1 MADAVST
8 VETGDIGRTHNEL
21 SQGQKSPVFHGESLA
36 ESGVNREISDS
47 LSQRQALRVLQE
59 RGFLQVYKG
68 DLLDGQKLE
77 ELDIVCDLD
86 KFRKGPYD
94 THSLKKEIG
103 FLAIS
108 KKFDQRDLPS
118 VLQRVFQDLAVY
130 DKTQYHQDPTKAE
143 KLPFFYIPSDANRAR
158 SATYAKKVAKYHLGI
173 WEIGSSRKLPDK
185 YPVSQSLREGQGA
198 PGYRETVVMQLIFNP
213 KYGNGYRDESGKL
226 MVRFKGEGKH
236 RPINWDFFEKWGF
249 SGYSRKDGFS
259 FDRPIELLYKDCL
272 GITHLKGGSMYP
284 YKDFQIRGGSPTDA
298 RYNLPK
304 DIWANGTTMM
314 QGLNARYTV
323 GREYG
328 NGNFE
333 SIRLTDDL
341 AGIIEYRIQGEKNEK
356 VIIPALVCVFEL
368 KLDAGF
374 SRDRGTFSDVLQRG
388 IKMYKG
394 HDAIAGFDNKLG
406 SIADNFG
413 EFLDFSLQCSVYGEF
428 KLAKFT
434 LSEQAEALD
443 IYRQYKDDPNFWNF
457 IRSYKADGLRS
468 LIALK
473 ETIPQVFEIN
483 AQVNP
488 IVMKNIIHEA
498 SLIAETVNKSAR
510 GITDGNNSAKSLL
523 DEAVLDQMRRIIL
536 GGLPLARGEKLT
548 YNFIDLAA
556 LLKSFRERVEWHY
569 SHLSDGESRLYQ
581 EIVRSL
587 SHPDQNVQDI
597 VLHLFRR
604 DVQTEIDL
612 VKLKARELFDP
623 PQLEISQREAYT
635 DSDLR
640 AWERRTADTYQSL
653 RHILLRFKERKE
665 PVRYILDIGTGEGR
679 IAGMLARLGYKVIG
693 LDISDEQLQRRKERI
708 KQEGQGLRG
717 EKEIPGLSYH
727 DLLKLQE
734 EGLLPRTPILDDEE
748 VANNYIQVQ
757 GSFFNIAD
765 ALNKAGIN
773 FKFDAAIVTWHT
785 YDEFGPPKSQE
796 AILEQIW
803 SLLNAGGELIKE
815 IPNRKIEPYASA
827 LQKYHIDNPTEPYGT
842 IRDKKPVGTGG
853 QEELYPPRYFP
864 DINEL
869 ILLLKSKGFDI
880 DLQKDVQTYMVED
893 KETLESERGPA
904 FEEYFIVATKPKS

>member
-1 MADAVST
+1 MVDAAST
-8 VETGDIGRTHNEL
+8 AETSGIGQRV
-21 SQGQKSPVFHGESLA
+21 GLA
-36 ESGVNREISDS
+36 ESGEMKESIGS
-47 LSQRQALRVLQE
+47 LPQRRALRVLRE

-86 KFRKGPYD
+86 KFRQGAQD
-94 THSLKKEIG
+94 IHSLKKEIG
-103 FLAIS
+103 FLATS
-108 KKFDQRDLPS
+108 KIFDQRDLPNMF
-118 VLQRVFQDLAVY
+118 QRIFQGLTVY
-130 DKTQYHQDPTKAE
+130 DKAQYDQDPTKAE
-143 KLPFFYIPSDANRAR
+143 KLPLFYIPPNANRAR

-185 YPVSQSLREGQGA
+185 YPVSQPPRSGQEL
-198 PGYRETVVMQLIFNP
+198 PGYRETVVTQLIFNP
-213 KYGNGYRDESGKL
+213 KYGNGYRDRESGKL
-226 MVRFKGEGKH
+226 MVRFKGESKH

-249 SGYSRKDGFS
+249 RGYSRKDGLS

-284 YKDFQIRGGSPTDA
+284 YKDFQIRGGSPIDA

-304 DIWANGTTMM
+304 DIWASGTTMI
-314 QGLNARYTV
+314 QGLNTRYTV

-341 AGIIEYRIQGEKNEK
+341 AGIIEYKVAGEGHEK
-356 VIIPALVCVFEL
+356 VLTPVLVCVFEL
-368 KLDAGF
+368 KPEEDF
-374 SRDRGTFSDVLQRG
+374 IRDRGTFSDVLQGG

-406 SIADNFG
+406 TIADNFG

-434 LSEQAEALD
+434 LSEQAEVLD
-443 IYRQYKDDPNFWNF
+443 IYRQYKDDQNFWNF

-468 LIALK
+468 LFALK
-473 ETIPQVFEIN
+473 EMIPQVFEIN
-483 AQVNP
+483 AQVDP
-488 IVMKNIIHEA
+488 IVMKNIFHEA
-498 SLIAETVNKSAR
+498 SLVVETVNKSFR
-510 GITDGNNSAKSLL
+510 SLTGGDITAKSLL
-523 DEAVLDQMRRIIL
+523 DEAVLDQMRGIIL
-536 GGLPLARGEKLT
+536 GGVPLARGGQLT

-569 SHLSDGESRLYQ
+569 SHLTDGESTLYQ
-581 EIVRSL
+581 EIARSL
-587 SHPDQNVQDI
+587 SHPDQNVHDI

-604 DVQTEIDL
+604 DAQTEIDL
-612 VKLKARELFDP
+612 VDLKARELFDP
-623 PQLEISQREAYT
+623 PQLELSQREAYT

-653 RHILLRFKERKE
+653 KHVLLRFKERKT
-665 PVRYILDIGTGEGR
+665 PVKYILDIGTGEGR

-693 LDISDEQLQRRKERI
+693 LDISSEQLQRGRERI

-717 EKEIPGLSYH
+717 EKEMSGLSYH

-748 VANNYIQVQ
+748 AAENYIQVQ

-765 ALNKAGIN
+765 ALSKAGIN
-773 FKFDAAIVTWHT
+773 FRFDAAVVTWHT
-785 YDEFGPPKSQE
+785 YDEFGPTKSQE
-796 AILEQIW
+796 TILEQIW
-803 SLLNAGGELIKE
+803 SLLNNGGELIKE
-815 IPNRKIEPYASA
+815 IPNRKFEPYASA
-827 LQKYHIDNPTEPYGT
+827 LQKYHINNPTEPYGT
-842 IRDKKPVGTGG
+842 IRDKKPVGTDG

-880 DLQKDVQTYMVED
+880 DLQKDVQTYMIED
-893 KETLESERGPA
+893 KETSESERGPA
-904 FEEYFIVATKPKS
+904 FEEYFVVATKPKS